1 MRYWAD
7 LHLHSH
13 YALAASKDARP
24 EQLALWARRKGLTLI
39 GAGDFTHPGWRAELS
54 AKLEEAEDGLWRLK
68 PEIDPRLELDLPHA
82 RPVRF
87 VISGEVCTIY
97 QKAGKTRKVHHLLLL
112 PHLTAAERLSARF
125 AAYGQLASNGRPVLK
140 LDSRDLLAITL
151 EVVPEAILIPA
162 HIWTPHYSVF
172 GMGSAFNSLQ
182 ECYGD
187 LTGEIHAVETG
198 LSSDPAMNR
207 RLSILDDYALVSNS
221 DAHSPAKLGRE
232 ATLFDTELS
241 FSALRKALKKP
252 FPGLLGTIE
261 FFPEEGKY
269 HWDGHRA
276 CGVCWPPRETIR
288 AGGKCPVCGGR
299 VTVGVLHRV
308 ELLAD
313 REREG
318 QPPSARPAQR
328 LLSLAEIIAAA
339 EGVGPGSKRV
349 ERIYFELLAAHGP
362 ELRILRETPL
372 TALAKTTG
380 EKLAEGVRRVR
391 QGLLKVNPGYD
402 GVYGEVQIF
411 TDENA

>member
-1 MRYWAD
+1 MKYWAD

-13 YALAASKDARP
+13 YAMATSKDARP
-24 EQLALWARRKGLTLI
+24 EQLVLWARRKGLTLI
-39 GAGDFTHPGWRAELS
+39 GTGDFTHPGWRAELS
-54 AKLEEAEDGLWRLK
+54 AKLEEAEDGLWRLRSEVGQR
-68 PEIDPRLELDLPHA
+68 PEELPHT

-97 QKAGKTRKVHHLLLL
+97 KKAGKTRKVHHLLLL
-112 PHLTAAERLSARF
+112 PHLAAAERLAARL
-125 AAYGQLASNGRPVLK
+125 AAYGQLASNGRPILK

-151 EVVPEAILIPA
+151 EVAPEAILIPA
-162 HIWTPHYSVF
+162 HIWTPHFSVF
-172 GMGSAFNSLQ
+172 GVGSGFNSLE

-187 LTGEIHAVETG
+187 LTSEIQAVETG

-207 RLSILDDYALVSNS
+207 RLIILDDYALVSNS

-241 FSALRKALKKP
+241 FFALRKALKKP
-252 FPGLLGTIE
+252 FSGLLGTIE

-276 CGVCWPPRETIR
+276 CGIRWSPRETIA
-288 AGGKCPVCGGR
+288 AGGKCPVCGRR

-313 REREG
+313 REGEG
-318 QPPSARPAQR
+318 QPSSARPAER
-328 LLSLAEIIAAA
+328 LLSLTTIIAAA
-339 EGVGPGSKRV
+339 EGVGEGTKRV
-349 ERIYFELLAAHGP
+349 QRIYHQLLTVHGP
-362 ELRILRETPL
+362 EFTILRETPIADL
-372 TALAKTTG
+372 AQTAG

-391 QGLLKVNPGYD
+391 HGLLNVNPGYD

-411 TDENA
+411 TD